1 MFNKKEIIKRIK
13 VFEGADLEIR
23 LDREKGVWYSAIAG
37 KVLAKGRAYSCN
49 CCGVNVIDN
58 DFSNNL
64 RICLDCIKNIKGQ
77 IEPKK
82 ECSCGHKEENK
93 TNDGRWVDPNKKYK
107 ERKSD
112 KRSSVGNAIKFFNRY
127 KVEIVVPTIQ
137 EYLDVMAGMTSISRN
152 YPKKR
157 VLALL
162 DMCAKGMTRKEIS
175 KATGLNDHTIYCTML
190 DFRKV
195 NLVTTKDNVR
205 FQIVPPYHYITNK
218 GE

>member
-1 MFNKKEIIKRIK
+1 MFNKKEIIKKIK

-23 LDREKGVWYSAIAG
+23 LDRERGVWCSAMAG
-37 KVLAKGRAYSCN
+37 KVFAKGRAYSCN
-49 CCGVNVIDN
+49 CCGAKVIDN

-64 RICLDCIKNIKGQ
+64 RICPDCIKNIKGQ

-82 ECSCGHKEENK
+82 ECSCGCKEENK
-93 TNDGRWVDPNKKYK
+93 NNVRYK
-107 ERKSD
+107 TRKSD
-112 KRSSVGNAIKFFNRY
+112 KRPSVGNAIRFFNKY
-127 KVEIVVPTIQ
+127 KVEIVVPTVQ
-137 EYLDVMAGMTSISRN
+137 EYIDVMSGMTSISRN

-162 DMCAKGMTRKEIS
+162 DMCAKGMTRKEIAE
-175 KATGLNDHTIYCTML
+175 ATGLNEHTIYCTML
-190 DFRKV
+190 DFRRV

-205 FQIVPPYHYITNK
+205 YQIVPPYHYITNK